1 MIIEAIKLHT
11 KPIWYNHNTKYYST
25 YLPTEKGRIIGGKHE
40 GTRLQEKDK
49 NILFYRIN
57 YFYLNDNKV
66 ISHQEAL
73 KHMTDARKCIV
84 SDYKTLNEIPCCVY
98 EYVDKK
104 DNIPKYVGIVCKQS
118 LSKRHLQHTRDDW
131 YQTSDFYIRYF
142 IVNSKSEAEAFESHL
157 IEKHKTYNFYNVAK
171 SNWGIIS
178 QLEDYEPNWLLF
190 DVEKCKEILSR
201 NNKRNKKIKKRI
213 KRKSATFT
221 PNNKGK
227 RHMRKLADNIE
238 EEKMYE

>member
-1 MIIEAIKLHT
+1 
-11 KPIWYNHNTKYYST
+11 
-25 YLPTEKGRIIGGKHE
+25 
-40 GTRLQEKDK
+40 
-49 NILFYRIN
+49 
-57 YFYLNDNKV
+57 
-66 ISHQEAL
+66 
-73 KHMTDARKCIV
+73 MTDARKCIV

>member
-1 MIIEAIKLHT
+1 MDIELTDLHT
-11 KPIWYNHNTKYYST
+11 KPIYYSNNRYST
-25 YLPTEKGRIIGGKHE
+25 YLPTEDGRLICGKRE
-40 GTRLQEKDK
+40 GKRIAETDK
-49 NILFYRIN
+49 NILIYRVN
-57 YFYLNDNKV
+57 YFYLNNNKI
-66 ISHQEAL
+66 ISHNEAL
-73 KHMTDARKCIV
+73 KHMTGSRKSII
-84 SDYKTLNEIPCCVY
+84 SDYEMLNKIPCCVY

-104 DNIPKYVGIVCKQS
+104 DNVPKYVGIVCKQS
-118 LSKRHLQHTRDDW
+118 LATRHLQHTRDDW
-131 YQTSDFYIRYF
+131 YQSSEFYIRYF
-142 IVNSKSEAEAFESHL
+142 IVDSKSEAEAFESHF

-171 SNWGIIS
+171 TNWGIIS

-190 DVEKCKEILSR
+190 DIEKCKEILSR